1 MDPWRK
7 HVRTK
12 LFQRDL
18 LQKDPFTGLFNTY
31 SQLLEKCELRE
42 KVWEENQISIS
53 ENSSSDGQTLE
64 VPFHVYLV
72 LKENEKAREKLVQTV
87 ADLNAS
93 MYLKEAEL
101 QYCHS
106 QVSRY
111 RQEAVSQ
118 ACGTTALRDTLSECE
133 FALEQQSKELVALRS
148 GQTALLQEMDEI
160 RREKEELQERWLQ
173 EKIQEAHRV
182 NLNNEAQERWHRFT
196 RQLTRRLHKQN
207 QPQREIMEGQPDSL
221 KESSEPPRAND
232 N

>member
-1 MDPWRK
+1 MEAWKK
-7 HVRTK
+7 HVRAK

-53 ENSSSDGQTLE
+53 EKSSSDGQTLE

-72 LKENEKAREKLVQTV
+72 LKEKEKVIEKLLQTV
-87 ADLNAS
+87 ADLNTT

-118 ACGTTALRDTLSECE
+118 ACDNAALRDTLSECE
-133 FALEQQSKELVALRS
+133 FALEQQSKEMAALRS

-207 QPQREIMEGQPDSL
+207 QPQCEIKEGQPDSL
-221 KESSEPPRAND
+221 KESSEPPRAKD